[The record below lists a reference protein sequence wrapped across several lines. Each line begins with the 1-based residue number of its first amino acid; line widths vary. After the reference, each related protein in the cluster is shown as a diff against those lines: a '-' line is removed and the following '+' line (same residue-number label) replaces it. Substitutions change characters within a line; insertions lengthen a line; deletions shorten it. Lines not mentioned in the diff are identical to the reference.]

1 MEIVTMS
8 NTNKTDIWMPVYIG
22 DYLSKTT
29 RLSTEQH
36 GAYLLLLMDYWK
48 NGPPPDDDRVLAQ
61 ITRMSEDAWSN
72 AKSIVL
78 AFFELSESKWI
89 HSRVE
94 KELQAA
100 DKRKQTAISRAQ
112 AGAQARWSKN
122 TPSNNAPSNASSI
135 PKAMLDPML
144 ADASSPSPS
153 SKRRSNKNHSVQKP
167 PEVDEKVWQDYIATR
182 KTALTETGLKQ
193 LQKEADLAGMTLEAA
208 MSECVLRGWTG
219 FKADWMKGK
228 TARPLSVWEKSELQ
242 KQEFSDRL
250 WKRSKDDGRTIDA
263 TPLKLG

>member
-1 MEIVTMS
+1 MEIVMHYFQF
-8 NTNKTDIWMPVYIG
+8 NIG
-22 DYLSKTT
+22 DYASHT
-29 RLSTEQH
+29 RHLNLYEDL
-36 GAYLLLLMDYWK
+36 AYRRLLDAYYLREKPLPKEVEMVARLILMNERLTDVE
-48 NGPPPDDDRVLAQ
+48 RVLN
-61 ITRMSEDAWSN
+61 E
-72 AKSIVL
+72 
-78 AFFELSESKWI
+78 FFEATKVGWVNKRADEEILRFHKKLATASKAGKASVESKRQRSLNVTSTDVQLNNNHKPI
-89 HSRVE
+89 TNNQEPIE
-94 KELQAA
+94 K
-100 DKRKQTAISRAQ
+100 K
-112 AGAQARWSKN
+112 
-122 TPSNNAPSNASSI
+122 
-135 PKAMLDPML
+135 
-144 ADASSPSPS
+144 
-153 SKRRSNKNHSVQKP
+153 KRRGSAPIVRP

>member
-8 NTNKTDIWMPVYIG
+8 STNKTDIWMPVYIG

-78 AFFELSESKWI
+78 AFFELSGKKWI

-94 KELQAA
+94 QELQAA

-112 AGAQARWSKN
+112 AGAQARWSKT
-122 TPSNNAPSNASSI
+122 TPSSNASSNASSNTQ
-135 PKAMLDPML
+135 AMLDTML

-153 SKRRSNKNHSVQKP
+153 QIKTKKHSVVKP
-167 PEVDEKVWQDYIATR
+167 DDVSQAVWDDYRVSRKVALTP
-182 KTALTETGLKQ
+182 TALQTIVNEAKKAGWTTEDALR
-193 LQKEADLAGMTLEAA
+193 E
-208 MSECVLRGWTG
+208 SILRGWRG
-219 FKADWMKGK
+219 FKAEWVLKNK
-228 TARPLSVWEKSELQ
+228 PQAN
-242 KQEFSDRL
+242 
-250 WKRSKDDGRTIDA
+250 GRV
-263 TPLKLG
+263 GV